1 MDAIGYLIGY
11 AYDLEITRVINRGL
25 SIDYVFGIDMPC
37 ISSRKRSIDLEA
49 SLIELRSKLNVV
61 RPPSCLLYTSD
72 AAEDLPCVD
81 LGGIRFI
88 IKNTIETSE
97 ELKAFDVDGYYFSNY
112 YSIGNNWLFVR

>member
-1 MDAIGYLIGY
+1 LIGY

-61 RPPSCLLYTSD
+61 RPPSQYVLEC
-72 AAEDLPCVD
+72 
-81 LGGIRFI
+81 
-88 IKNTIETSE
+88 
-97 ELKAFDVDGYYFSNY
+97 
-112 YSIGNNWLFVR
+112 